1 VPTASAGMPDFA
13 PMAAFVQDA
22 AAAPRPWAPLTEAF
36 SDHDS
41 RPARVRQFVE
51 AARSHVRAVH
61 KAGAGGVQTV
71 ELWTRLVDHGV
82 TALFRALSQEH
93 HLDGEGIALLAL
105 GGYGREELSP
115 HSDLDLL
122 VLHPGRKELGPF
134 IEGLL
139 YPLWDAGLDVQAV
152 ARTLE
157 QNLEVARQDHR
168 SRTSLLE
175 GRLLTGDPGAFAAY
189 QREVIEGEIFA
200 RGVKAFIQAKLDEL
214 AERHRRYGSTVYL
227 LEPHVKEGEGGLR
240 DIQTALWVAK
250 VRFKVRSAAELLHK
264 GVLPPAEIQ
273 VLQVSRD
280 YLLRVRNHLHFLA
293 GRREDRLT
301 YEMQDEVA
309 PFFGFSDDAGRS
321 GAERFLQ
328 AFYSTANGVEH
339 FTGAILHRATA
350 GLLRRTGGPRAE
362 RREVRPGVRIQAGEV
377 VLLPSVVSRRPLSLL
392 AAFEAAQTFDVE
404 LSPQALEVIRD
415 NLHRVDDRFRRDPE
429 AVRLFLAILRHPR
442 RVATTLMRMH
452 DVRFLDRFIPEFGRI
467 FCLVQRDLYH
477 TYPVDVHSL
486 FAVQEL
492 RRLARGE
499 YGEEFPLL
507 TRLSRELT
515 RPDILYLAA
524 LLHDVGKGEG
534 HAHAERGAEIALA
547 VGERMGLS
555 AVDREYLVFLVEHH
569 LLFSHIAQ
577 GRDLHDE
584 DLVRSFASQVKDT
597 EALKMLYLL
606 TVADIRAVGAGA
618 WTSWKNL
625 LFRELYDKTLAWLET
640 GSPDRGLAQV
650 RVEEV
655 RERVRRGATGTAS
668 AEEVERFLRH
678 VDHPQYLLA
687 NPVEAL
693 LRHLGAFARRAEE
706 PVIQERP
713 VPAEGYTEVLILT
726 RDRPGLFARIAGLM
740 AAHRIN
746 ILSAV
751 LNTRQDD
758 WALDVFHVSSPV
770 GGILE
775 PERYQRWATDLR
787 AVLRGEV
794 SFETAAGT
802 KLTRRP
808 GLKPRRSGTSARVG
822 VDNEASGRFTV
833 IDLKAADRLGLLY
846 DVARTLAEQE
856 LTIRLAKIA
865 TTIEQVSDAFYV
877 ERVGGGKLT
886 DPTAIAA
893 LEEAL
898 LGAVPGD
905 FGRRENE

>member
-1 VPTASAGMPDFA
+1 MDSSRSDEL
-13 PMAAFVQDA
+13 VQGA
-22 AAAPRPWAPLTEAF
+22 VAAPRPWAPLTEAF
-36 SDHDS
+36 LAEDS
-41 RPARVRQFVE
+41 RRTRLRQFVE
-51 AARSHVRAVH
+51 AARRHARAVH
-61 KAGAGGVQTV
+61 ENGAGGVQTV
-71 ELWTRLVDHGV
+71 ELWTRLVDHAV
-82 TALFRALSQEH
+82 TALFRALAQEH

-122 VLHPGRKELGPF
+122 VLHPGQGELGPF
-134 IEGLL
+134 VEGLL

-157 QNLEVARQDHR
+157 QNIEVSRADHR

-175 GRLLTGDPGAFAAY
+175 GRFLTGDPGVFAAY
-189 QREVIEGEIFA
+189 QSEVVEREIFA
-200 RGVKAFIQAKLDEL
+200 RDVKPFVQAKLAEL
-214 AERHRRYGSTVYL
+214 AERHRRHGNTVYL
-227 LEPHVKEGEGGLR
+227 LEPQVKEGEGGLR

-250 VRFKVRSAAELLHK
+250 VRFKVRSAAELLQK

-280 YLLRVRNHLHFLA
+280 YLLRVRNHLHFLS

-301 YEMQDEVA
+301 YEMQDEIA
-309 PFFGFSDDAGRS
+309 PLFGFSDDDGRT
-321 GAERFLQ
+321 GVERFLQ
-328 AFYSTANGVEH
+328 AYYATANGVGH
-339 FTGAILHRATA
+339 FTGAILHRATV
-350 GLLRRTGGPRAE
+350 GLIRREGTSSSPRS
-362 RREVRPGVRIQAGEV
+362 EVRPGVRIQDGEV
-377 VLLPSVVSRRPLSLL
+377 FLVPSVVSRRPLSLL
-392 AAFEAAQTFDVE
+392 AVFEAAQEYDAE

-415 NLHRVDDRFRRDPE
+415 NLHLVDDRFRRDPE

-499 YGEEFPLL
+499 HTEEFPLL
-507 TRLSRELT
+507 TRLSRDLA

-547 VGERMGLS
+547 VGERMGFS
-555 AVDREYLVFLVEHH
+555 AGDREYLVFLVDNH
-569 LLFSHIAQ
+569 LLFSHTAQ

-584 DLVRSFASQVKDT
+584 DLVRAFVSKVKDA

-606 TVADIRAVGAGA
+606 TVADIRAVGSGA

-625 LFRELYDKTLAWLET
+625 LFRELYDKALGWIESGSSDRALADE
-640 GSPDRGLAQV
+640 
-650 RVEEV
+650 RVAGV
-655 RERVRRGATGTAS
+655 RERVRRGASGLAS
-668 AEEVERFLRH
+668 PEEVERFLQH
-678 VDHPQYLLA
+678 VEHPQYLLA
-687 NPVEAL
+687 NPVETL
-693 LRHLGAFARRAEE
+693 LRHLSAFLRRAEE

-713 VPAEGYTEVLILT
+713 VPSEGYTEVLVLT
-726 RDRPGLFARIAGLM
+726 RDRPGLFASIAGLM

-758 WALDVFHVSSPV
+758 WALDVFHVSSPL

-775 PERYQRWATDLR
+775 PARAQRWGEELR

-794 SFETAAGT
+794 TFEAAAGA
-802 KLTRRP
+802 KLLRRP
-808 GLKPRRSGTSARVG
+808 AFGRRRPRVPTRVTL
-822 VDNEASGRFTV
+822 DNEASGRFTV

-846 DVARTLAEQE
+846 DVARTLAEQG

-865 TTIEQVSDAFYV
+865 TTIEQISDSFYV

-886 DPTAIAA
+886 DPTRIAA
-893 LEEAL
+893 LEQAFL
-898 LGAVPGD
+898 DVVPGELS
-905 FGRRENE
+905 GKEGG